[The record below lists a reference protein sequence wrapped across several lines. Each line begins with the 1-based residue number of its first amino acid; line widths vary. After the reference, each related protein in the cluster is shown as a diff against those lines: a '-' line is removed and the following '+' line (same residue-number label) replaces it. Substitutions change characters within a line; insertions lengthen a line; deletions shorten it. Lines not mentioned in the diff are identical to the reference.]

1 MIKIK
6 CKCGNQL
13 NTWYFA
19 PKKDKTKIL
28 VSFSTHLKHVRKI
41 YKSQVGISII
51 KKKLTLFYRWQA
63 FNFTLIQKFLE
74 LNIPVQTRVIMHC
87 LFLQNEVKYWHF
99 SWKWK
104 VWETGHLITNEF
116 NYPIFALFESQFTK
130 GRLNKE
136 GLIASEL
143 TCPNLIVHFLII
155 MKW

>member
-51 KKKLTLFYRWQA
+51 KKNLRF
-63 FNFTLIQKFLE
+63 FTGDRRSISLWFKKFLE

-143 TCPNLIVHFLII
+143 TCPNWIVHFLII